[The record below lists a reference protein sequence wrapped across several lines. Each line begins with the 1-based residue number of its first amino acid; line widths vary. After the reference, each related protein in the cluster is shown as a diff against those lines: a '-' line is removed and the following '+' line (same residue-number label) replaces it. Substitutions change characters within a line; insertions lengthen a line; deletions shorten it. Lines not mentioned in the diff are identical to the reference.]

1 MEYLLTFDVG
11 TTAMKCVLFDAD
23 FNKTAFVSREYSLLT
38 PAPDVVEID
47 PEVYW
52 DTFVSC
58 VKEIA
63 SRIGQ
68 DAMVKIAALTF
79 TTQGETL
86 IPVDKDL
93 NALRNA
99 IVWIDGRADKQGEAI
114 KKAMPLK
121 DFYARTGL
129 SCINGALPLSK
140 LMWIKENE
148 PALYESTYKFL
159 LLEDYLIARLTGRT
173 VSEKSLLSSTGW
185 FDINEEVYMTDL
197 LTACGIDESKLP
209 EILPCGQT
217 VAGVSEKA
225 AAETGLSISAVVTT
239 GAMDQ
244 VSSAVGAGNVTEGI
258 VTETTGTA
266 LVIGATSSHA
276 DYDNPEMLTIY
287 KHFDHGFLYMPFCNT
302 AGIVLKWFKDNFL
315 EELTARA
322 EAESK
327 SVYAL
332 VDEYAE
338 ESAPG
343 SSGVILLPHFA
354 GKGVPNEIE
363 NACGVLYGLTLA
375 TKKSDVTRA
384 VLEGVGYMLNEVLLS
399 LEKAG
404 IPVSEVRSLGG
415 GSYSKLWGQIKA
427 DICQKT
433 FIRMNEAESTSL
445 GAAIL
450 GYCAIHKDA
459 DVKEIASRFALKKAS
474 FSPNVDN
481 EALYE
486 KAYAKYLSLYD
497 ALKNHF

>member
-11 TTAMKCVLFDAD
+11 TTAMKCVLFDEA
-23 FNKTAFVSREYSLLT
+23 FGKTAFVSREYSLLT
-38 PAPDVVEID
+38 PSPDVVEID

-52 DTFVSC
+52 NTFVSC

-63 SRIGQ
+63 SQIGQ
-68 DAMVKIAALTF
+68 DAMAKIAALTF

-86 IPVDKDL
+86 IPVDQ
-93 NALRNA
+93 NRRALRNA
-99 IVWIDGRADKQGEAI
+99 IVWIDGRADKQGEKI
-114 KKAMPLK
+114 KAVMPIR

-148 PALYESTYKFL
+148 PALYENTYKFL

-185 FDINEEVYMTDL
+185 FDINGEVYLSDL
-197 LTACGIDESKLP
+197 LAACGIDEGKLP

-217 VAGVSEKA
+217 VAKILPEA
-225 AAETGLSISAVVTT
+225 AAETGLSADTVVTT

-244 VSSAVGAGNVTEGI
+244 VSSAVGAGNVEEGI

-266 LVIGATSSHA
+266 LVIGATASHA
-276 DYDNPEMLTIY
+276 DYANPEMLTIY

-315 EELTARA
+315 EELTAKA
-322 EAESK
+322 EKENK

-343 SSGVILLPHFA
+343 SGGVVLLPHFA

-363 NACGVLYGLTLA
+363 NACGVLFGLTLA

-384 VLEGVGYMLNEVLLS
+384 VLEGVGYMLKEVLLS

-404 IPVSEVRSLGG
+404 VPVSEVRSLGG

-450 GYCAIHKDA
+450 GYCAVHEGA
-459 DVKEIASRFALKKAS
+459 DVKKIASRFALTKAS
-474 FSPNVDN
+474 FSPDGSNG
-481 EALYE
+481 ALYE
-486 KAYAKYLSLYD
+486 TGYAKYLSLYE
-497 ALKNHF
+497 ALKHEF

>member
-1 MEYLLTFDVG
+1 MKSFLTFDVG
-11 TTAMKCVLFDAD
+11 TTAMKCVLFDES

-38 PAPDVVEID
+38 PAPDIVEID
-47 PEVYW
+47 PQVYW
-52 DTFVSC
+52 DTFVFC

-63 SRIGQ
+63 KQVGEENMKR
-68 DAMVKIAALTF
+68 IAALTF

-86 IPVDKDL
+86 IPVDTDL
-93 NALRNA
+93 KAIRNA
-99 IVWIDGRADKQGEAI
+99 IVWIDARADKQGEAI

-121 DFYARTGL
+121 TFYARTGL
-129 SCINGALPLSK
+129 SCVNGALPLAK

-148 PALYESTYKFL
+148 PEIYNRTYKFL
-159 LLEDYLIARLTGRT
+159 LLEDYLIARLTGQT

-185 FDINEEVYMTDL
+185 FDINEEAYLNDL
-197 LTACGIDESKLP
+197 LTACGIDKAKLP
-209 EILPCGQT
+209 DILPCGQT
-217 VAGVSEKA
+217 VAHVSEEA
-225 AAETGLSISAVVTT
+225 AAETGLFTSTVVTT

-244 VSSAVGAGNVTEGI
+244 VSSAVGAGNVEEGI

-315 EELTARA
+315 EELTAKA
-322 EAESK
+322 EQEGK
-327 SVYAL
+327 SVYGL

-338 ESAPG
+338 QAAPG
-343 SSGVILLPHFA
+343 SNGVILLPHFA

-384 VLEGVGYMLNEVLLS
+384 VLEGVGYMLHEVLLS

-404 IPVSEVRSLGG
+404 VPVSEVRSLGG
-415 GSYSKLWGQIKA
+415 GSYSRLWGQIKA

-450 GYCAIHKDA
+450 GYCAVTDGA
-459 DVKEIASRFALKKAS
+459 DVKTVASNQAGKKAS
-474 FSPNVDN
+474 FSPNGKNQV
-481 EALYE
+481 LY
-486 KAYAKYLSLYD
+486 AASYSKYLSLYE
-497 ALKNHF
+497 ALKQEF